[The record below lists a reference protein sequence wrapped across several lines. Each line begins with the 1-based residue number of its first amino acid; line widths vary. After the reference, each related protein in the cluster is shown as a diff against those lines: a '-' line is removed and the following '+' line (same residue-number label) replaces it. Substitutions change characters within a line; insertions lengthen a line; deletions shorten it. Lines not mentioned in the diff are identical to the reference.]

1 MDFFILPLPA
11 EPLSFV
17 TQALQ
22 AAESSCTHAK
32 SCPMKTKT
40 ESGAAGLVSATNLT
54 LSSLLYRSRM
64 IDLLNAMLI
73 VLAKSMW

>member
-1 MDFFILPLPA
+1 
-11 EPLSFV
+11 
-17 TQALQ
+17 
-22 AAESSCTHAK
+22 
-32 SCPMKTKT
+32 MKTKT

-64 IDLLNAMLI
+64 TDLLNAMLI